1 MVDGKVLMDPGEI
14 IDAQIATYRD
24 RPPDNLLSLSEF
36 GVRGVRGKV
45 RRIEIS
51 GHTVDFWGPKNPTHV
66 LIAHD
71 GDEMFDRKATS
82 SRQTFKLAEIS
93 QRVALKRNLQ
103 PPLLI
108 GIFHSKSNEDP
119 KGRHKDL
126 FPEKFRNEAAADQ
139 YRDLELRGDSYQRKI
154 ALEILPT
161 ILDLLKAQIAM
172 NRTAI
177 FGASMGGLSALY
189 GMASYPN
196 VYGTGLIFSPHW
208 IIGGNELVKNLI
220 DSLPDPTHHRLWL
233 SRGTTG
239 LDALYEP
246 FQKLAIENALGNGW
260 IQGNN
265 FHHEVFRRTGHNQRS
280 WRSYLAKAINFWL
293 SESE

>member
-1 MVDGKVLMDPGEI
+1 MDPAAI
-14 IDAQIATYRD
+14 IDAQIAACNNRSL
-24 RPPDNLLSLSEF
+24 NSFVNLSEF
-36 GVRGVRGKV
+36 GVRGVPGKV
-45 RRIEIS
+45 RRIQIS
-51 GHTVDFWGPKNPTHV
+51 DHTVDFWGPKNPTHV
-66 LIAHD
+66 LVAHD

-108 GIFHSKSNEDP
+108 GVFHSKSNEDP
-119 KGRHKDL
+119 NGRHKDL
-126 FPEKFRNEAAADQ
+126 FPEKFKNRVLDAKYQDS
-139 YRDLELRGDSYQRKI
+139 ELRGDSYQQKI
-154 ALEILPT
+154 VLEILPT
-161 ILDLLKAQIAM
+161 ILDLFKVQIAM
-172 NRTAI
+172 NNTAI
-177 FGASMGGLSALY
+177 FGASIGGLSAMY

-208 IIGGNELVKNLI
+208 TIGGKALVKDLV
-220 DSLPDPTHHRLWL
+220 DGLPEPSNHRLWL

-246 FQKLAIENALGNGW
+246 FQKLAIENALSNGW
-260 IQGNN
+260 IQGKN
-265 FHHEVFRRTGHNQRS
+265 FHHEVFRRTGHDQRS

-293 SESE
+293 SE